1 MTLSNAFDRFAGRA
15 VMALLL
21 AGLPVA
27 AFNFIAQSI

>member
-1 MTLSNAFDRFAGRA
+1 MTLSNAFDRFAGFA

-27 AFNFIAQSI
+27 AFNFIAQSM